1 MKTFKFKKGVYI
13 VNPDYLSKNKI
24 DSYKYELYIGE
35 NKQAVKKQYDNCHG
49 QNLNKNGLEST
60 IQDVTLLRI
69 CQVLEKLKYMEK
81 SHYFNIQD
89 IAVLNWIETEFKQFL
104 KEQEDS
110 EVEKTDL
117 EKEKL
122 KKTIKKETKNA
133 KKSNN

>member
-13 VNPDYLSKNKI
+13 VNPNYLIENKI
-24 DSYKYELYIGE
+24 DSYKYEIYIGE
-35 NKQAVKKQYDNCHG
+35 NKKDVKKQYDNCHG
-49 QNLNKNGLEST
+49 QNLKKNGLENT

-89 IAVLNWIETEFKQFL
+89 ITVLNWLETEFKQFL

-110 EVEKTDL
+110 ELEKTDR

-122 KKTIKKETKNA
+122 KKQ
-133 KKSNN
+133 